1 MSKTN
6 VPRISLTLNPAPL
19 SDSCEIETANLPNP
33 STDACLAGLSADAT
47 VRKLVI
53 VIHGFTKAFDTV
65 WMHEMQRDI
74 MRLDAGTAVVVRSK
88 RGRATTGQTYLAIL
102 PFRSSAGATAS
113 PTYSTITAPPQIPG
127 LREINAALGSFAHSF
142 QNEVWLES
150 GRTAG

>member
-1 MSKTN
+1 M
-6 VPRISLTLNPAPL
+6 
-19 SDSCEIETANLPNP
+19 
-33 STDACLAGLSADAT
+33 
-47 VRKLVI
+47 RKLVI

-88 RGRATTGQTYLAIL
+88 RGGAITGQTYLAIL

-127 LREINAALGSFAHSF
+127 LREINAALGSYAHTF

-150 GRTAG
+150 GRTAS

>member
-1 MSKTN
+1 M
-6 VPRISLTLNPAPL
+6 IILAPL

-88 RGRATTGQTYLAIL
+88 QTRQSDHRTNLFGNPPFQIVGWGHGIADIFHYYRA
-102 PFRSSAGATAS
+102 
-113 PTYSTITAPPQIPG
+113 
-127 LREINAALGSFAHSF
+127 AANTRFA
-142 QNEVWLES
+142 
-150 GRTAG
+150 